1 MKKIIFAVIFVF
13 MPVVVM
19 ADAVLGKVNGMI
31 CIDCQNKIVAELE
44 KQSGVIDVKMIIVS
58 WPDAIAIVNLDEKSN
73 FSAEKFI
80 NIITSVGF
88 TVEKAARIEGKI
100 DSLEIGIKKLKEI

>member
-1 MKKIIFAVIFVF
+1 MKKIIFVVIFVF
-13 MPVVVM
+13 MPAIVM
-19 ADAVLGKVNGMI
+19 ADAILGKVNGMI
-31 CIDCQNKIVAELE
+31 CIDCQNKIIAELE

-73 FSAEKFI
+73 FSVEKFT

-88 TVEKAARIEGKI
+88 EVEKTARIEGKI
-100 DSLEIGIKKLKEI
+100 NSLEIGIKKLKEI